1 MFEGGAL
8 TLAGAVTH
16 SDALCRLL
24 EGRFAGIQTARS
36 ETNEEAAF
44 PPREG

>member
-8 TLAGAVTH
+8 ILVGAVAR
-16 SDALCRLL
+16 SDAVCRLL
-24 EGRFAGIQTARS
+24 EGRFAGIQTARL
-36 ETNEEAAF
+36 ETNEEAVL